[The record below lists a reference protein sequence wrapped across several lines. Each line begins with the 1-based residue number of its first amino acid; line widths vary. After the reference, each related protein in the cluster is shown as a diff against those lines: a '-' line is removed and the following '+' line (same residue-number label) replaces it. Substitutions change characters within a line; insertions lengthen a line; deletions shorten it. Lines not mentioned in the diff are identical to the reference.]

1 MAQQIEL
8 PQFLKDLQLEPPEF
22 VRELLQPGALAQME
36 PSKALKVT
44 MDVSPRFPAVGRGQ
58 LLTLDGSVTLFGVIG
73 LPAFLVVQATKRPEE
88 LAKPIAAALTLPFT
102 GTFSIPIPTEE
113 WEYGDYGFQVLA
125 FAFPGPP
132 GLSEPKFTTI
142 EPVRFAATV
151 TMEVPE
157 ATSPLTIYRGEL
169 PRDVYV
175 DYTVKNAGNIDADF
189 AIDRSLSPLYS
200 ATRYTWVAMGA
211 TFSPTDP
218 GDSIVMPDLALN
230 GYYDGVVTVS
240 HDGIELA
247 RDTKTGIVYI
257 RDDPSYT
264 ATLTG
269 VTWTL

>member
-58 LLTLDGSVTLFGVIG
+58 LLTLNGSVTLFGVIG
-73 LPAFLVVQATKRPEE
+73 IPAFLVVQATKRPEE

-102 GTFSIPIPTEE
+102 GAFSIPVPTEE

-169 PRDVYV
+169 PRNVYV
-175 DYTVKNAGNIDADF
+175 DYTVKNAGNIDATFD
-189 AIDRSLSPLYS
+189 IVRSLAP
-200 ATRYTWVAMGA
+200 YTGLRTQTIAMGA
-211 TFSPTDP
+211 TYSPTDP
-218 GDSIVMPDLALN
+218 GDSISMPTTAVN
-230 GYYDGVVTVS
+230 GYYNGEVIVR
-240 HDGIELA
+240 HLGIELA

-264 ATLTG
+264 ASLTG